1 MKYDDIREKYSD
13 LENDDNLVPFFKEV
27 LDRRDK
33 VRDEEEKQEKEER
46 KKRMMMSDQ
55 DD

>member
-1 MKYDDIREKYSD
+1 MKYNNIREKYSD

-33 VRDEEEKQEKEER
+33 VREEER
-46 KKRMMMSDQ
+46 SRRRRRRGGGW
-55 DD
+55 